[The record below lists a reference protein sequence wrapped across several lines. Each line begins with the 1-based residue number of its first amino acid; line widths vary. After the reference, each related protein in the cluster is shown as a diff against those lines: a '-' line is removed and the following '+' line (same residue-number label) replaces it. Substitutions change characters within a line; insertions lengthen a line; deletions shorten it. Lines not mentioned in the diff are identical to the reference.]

1 MSDDSKFDMPF
12 PNEQGFKSSGLNV
25 DDIKEHL
32 LDWLIGCYD
41 GGETICNLLPY
52 YMSNIE
58 EIFSDKEN
66 PNLKKTKEYLKK
78 AFKKLKEERIDEA
91 VQKRIDD
98 GKLNLPVPNIN
109 VKNNALKEWTF
120 KNINAPKPEFTGV
133 RSQGPEKLLERTM
146 DFRIDK
152 NKWEE
157 MEYEN
162 SNVKFEKGIFSFTAQ
177 PKSTVQNFLEGEIKT
192 MMPNLLIDKK
202 DDIWDIKWGRSNKA
216 SVPLASVNFDNKY
229 TFEKNVKNELKDADN
244 NAQKMQIL
252 KRIFNGV
259 GWFEKLKNEFWTS
272 KVGTVSNAD
281 YLLNPFIIFG
291 YDIKIEVKDKDLLG
305 EVTITA
311 KPDLELISFQPTRGE
326 TLREPAIEEVLAP
339 RSKQKPQLDYTAQEQ
354 VSRGKQQVDAGD
366 MEIKYDLW
374 KHLKENIKT
383 LERYIKEATT

>member
-1 MSDDSKFDMPF
+1 MSDDSKKFGMPF
-12 PNEQGFKSSGLNV
+12 PDEQGFKSNELNV
-25 DDIKEHL
+25 DMIKEHL

-41 GGETICNLLPY
+41 EGETICNLLPY

-78 AFKKLKEERIDEA
+78 AFNQLKDERIDEA
-91 VQKRIDD
+91 IQKRIKD
-98 GKLNLPVPNIN
+98 GKLKGDIVKIN
-109 VKNNALKEWTF
+109 FVDEELKDWKF
-120 KNINAPKPEFTGV
+120 KDINTPRPEFTGV
-133 RSQGPEKLLERTM
+133 RSQGPEKLLERTL

-157 MEYEN
+157 MEYKN
-162 SNVKFEKGIFSFTAQ
+162 SNVEFKENIFSFTAQ
-177 PKSTVQNFLEGEIKT
+177 PKSTVQNFLESEIEK
-192 MMPNLLIDKK
+192 MKPNLEIR
-202 DDIWDIKWGRSNKA
+202 WGRSNKA

-229 TFEKNVKNELKDADN
+229 KFEKDVKNELKDADN
-244 NAQKMQIL
+244 DAQKMQIL

-259 GWFEKLKNEFWTS
+259 GWFEKLKDEFWTS
-272 KVGTVSNAD
+272 DVGTVSNAD
-281 YLLNPFIIFG
+281 YLLNPFIIFE

-311 KPDLELISFQPTRGE
+311 DPQLELISFQPTRGE
-326 TLREPAIEEVLAP
+326 TLKEPTVEEMLAP
-339 RSKQKPQLDYTAQEQ
+339 KSKQKPQLDYAGQEQ
-354 VSRGKQQVDAGD
+354 VSRGKQEEGAEE

-383 LERYIKEATT
+383 LERYIKEATA

>member
-1 MSDDSKFDMPF
+1 
-12 PNEQGFKSSGLNV
+12 V

-41 GGETICNLLPY
+41 EGETICNLLPY

-78 AFKKLKEERIDEA
+78 AFNQLKDERIDEA
-91 VQKRIDD
+91 VQERINNK
-98 GKLNLPVPNIN
+98 KLKGDIVKIN
-109 VKNNALKEWTF
+109 FVDEELKDWKF
-120 KNINAPKPEFTGV
+120 KDINTPKQEFTGL
-133 RSQGPEKLLERTM
+133 RSHSLLPEKLLEITM

-152 NKWEE
+152 ERWLDE

-162 SNVKFEKGIFSFTAQ
+162 SNPKFENNIFSYTAQ
-177 PKSTVQNFLEGEIKT
+177 PKMPQTQDFLQDEIKR
-192 MMPNLLIDKK
+192 MKPNLK
-202 DDIWDIKWGRSNKA
+202 IKWDKSNKT

-244 NAQKMQIL
+244 DAQKMQIL

-259 GWFEKLKNEFWTS
+259 GWFEKLKNKFWTGH
-272 KVGTVSNAD
+272 VGTVSNTD
-281 YLLNPFIIFG
+281 YLLNPFIIFS
-291 YDIKIEVKDKDLLG
+291 YNIEIEIDKENKLG
-305 EVTITA
+305 KVSITA
-311 KPDLELISFQPTRGE
+311 NPEKELNFQPTRGE
-326 TLREPAIEEVLAP
+326 TLREPAIEELLDS
-339 RSKQKPQLDYTAQEQ
+339 RSKPQLDYTAQEQ
-354 VSRGKQQVDAGD
+354 VSRGKQEVKADY

-383 LERYIKEATT
+383 LERYIKEATA

>member
-1 MSDDSKFDMPF
+1 MSDDSKKFGMPF
-12 PNEQGFKSSGLNV
+12 PDEQGFKSNELNV

-78 AFKKLKEERIDEA
+78 AFNQLKDERIDEA
-91 VQKRIDD
+91 IQKRTEPDPNNKNKK
-98 GKLNLPVPNIN
+98 KLNLNIKFEN
-109 VKNNALKEWTF
+109 EALKDWKF
-120 KNINAPKPEFTGV
+120 KDINTPRPEFTGL
-133 RSQGPEKLLERTM
+133 RSHSLLPEKLLEITM

-152 NKWEE
+152 ERWLGE

-162 SNVKFEKGIFSFTAQ
+162 SNPKFENNIFSYTAQ
-177 PKSTVQNFLEGEIKT
+177 PKMSQTQDFLQDEIKRIK
-192 MMPNLLIDKK
+192 PNLE
-202 DDIWDIKWGRSNKA
+202 IKWDKSNKT
-216 SVPLASVNFDNKY
+216 SVPLASVKFLNTKK
-229 TFEKNVKNELKDADN
+229 FERDVKNELEDADN
-244 NAQKMQIL
+244 DAQKMQIL

-272 KVGTVSNAD
+272 HVGTVSNAD
-281 YLLNPFIIFG
+281 YLLNPFIIFS
-291 YDIKIEVKDKDLLG
+291 YNIEIGIDKKNSLG
-305 EVTITA
+305 QVSITA
-311 KPDLELISFQPTRGE
+311 KPERELNFQPTRGE
-326 TLREPAIEEVLAP
+326 TLREPAIEELLAP
-339 RSKQKPQLDYTAQEQ
+339 RSKQKPKLDYTAQEQ
-354 VSRGKQQVDAGD
+354 VSRGKQEVEADD

-383 LERYIKEATT
+383 LDRYIKEATA